1 MTTGYG
7 KIWKQ
12 WPHYIEEN
20 DDRVILRIDGRL
32 YNQRLE
38 RITGGPIAAAVMEV
52 FGKKYNLGAGADDL
66 PITSGDV
73 WMFEVVD
80 R

>member
-1 MTTGYG
+1 
-7 KIWKQ
+7 
-12 WPHYIEEN
+12 
-20 DDRVILRIDGRL
+20 
-32 YNQRLE
+32 
-38 RITGGPIAAAVMEV
+38 V
-52 FGKKYNLGAGADDL
+52 FGQKYNLGAGADDL